1 MTLSMD
7 TGALTL
13 ELVAI
18 PSPSGSEVAVL
29 AALEKLAARYRL
41 TAQRIAVDDRRY
53 DLLFGCGQPPLVL
66 LTTHVDTVPGG
77 PPPALVDGVLR
88 GRGACDAKGI
98 AAAMFGALCD
108 LRDRGEQRVALLLV
122 VGEETSSD
130 GAKAAARALAPV
142 SYFVNG
148 EPTELRFVKAQR
160 GALAFR
166 VVAQGVACHSGYPE
180 LGRSATHAL
189 LDALDQLRHEPWP
202 ADPEIGPTL
211 LNIGVIGGG
220 SAPNVLA
227 ANAWAELMMRPAI
240 AASAIEGRV
249 RELVGGQVDVEVRT
263 RSDPQRFFVPT
274 GQTPVVVGYAS
285 DVAHL
290 RPLGTPLMI
299 GPGSIHVAHTDREQ
313 VALTELEQAR
323 QLYTELC
330 RDLLHKDT
338 QP

>member
-1 MTLSMD
+1 MTPSIE
-7 TGALTL
+7 TGVLTL
-13 ELVAI
+13 DLVKI
-18 PSPSGSEVAVL
+18 PSVSGSEFAVL
-29 AALEKLAARYRL
+29 TALEKLAARHQL

-53 DLLFGCGQPPLVL
+53 DLLLGCGQPARVL

-77 PPPALVDGVLR
+77 PPPRLSDGVLH

-130 GAKAAARALAPV
+130 GARAAAKALPPV
-142 SYFVNG
+142 AYFVNG
-148 EPTELRFVKAQR
+148 EPTELKFVKAQR

-166 VVAQGVACHSGYPE
+166 LAAQGAACHSGYPE
-180 LGRSATHAL
+180 LGRSAIHAL
-189 LDALDQLRHEPWP
+189 IDALDKLRHEAWP

-211 LNIGVIGGG
+211 LNVGVIGGG

-227 ANAWAELMMRPAI
+227 AAAFAEVMMRPAT
-240 AASAIEGRV
+240 AVAAIEGRV
-249 RELVGGQVDVEVRT
+249 RELVGDQVDIEVRT
-263 RSDPQRFFVPT
+263 RSDPQRLLVPA
-274 GQTPVVVGYAS
+274 GRDPVVVGYAS

-290 RPLGTPLMI
+290 RPLGTPLMV
-299 GPGSIHVAHTDREQ
+299 GPGTIHVAHTDREQ
-313 VALTELEQAR
+313 VALSELEQAR
-323 QLYTELC
+323 RLYSELC
-330 RDLLHKDT
+330 RELLHQDT